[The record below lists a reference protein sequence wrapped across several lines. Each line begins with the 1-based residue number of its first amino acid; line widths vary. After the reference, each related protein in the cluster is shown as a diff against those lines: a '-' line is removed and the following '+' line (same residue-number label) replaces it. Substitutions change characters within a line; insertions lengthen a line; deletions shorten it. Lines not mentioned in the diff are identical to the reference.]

1 MPLSYDD
8 YRRVIAYL
16 QSRLRELDPE
26 MYELVNR
33 HVEPT
38 QNLHRYLLEFLETLI
53 KVASERSAG
62 SHGEVLNIVNSVIR
76 TEDGEP
82 VRGVRV
88 MMSPEHREVYR
99 MESVDLVQLPDRSR
113 FVADLKELHQEIS
126 EEPDPWKERAN
137 DR

>member
-1 MPLSYDD
+1 MPLNYDD
-8 YRRVIAYL
+8 YRRLTAYL
-16 QSRLRELDPE
+16 QGRLQELDPE

-38 QNLHRYLLEFLETLI
+38 QDLHRYLLDFLEALM

-62 SHGEVLNIVNSVIR
+62 SHGEVLNVLNSVIR
-76 TEDGEP
+76 TDEGAP

-88 MMSPEHREVYR
+88 MMSPEHQEIYQT
-99 MESVDLVQLPDRSR
+99 ESVDLVQLPDRSS
-113 FVADLKELHQEIS
+113 FVADLRELHQAIS
-126 EEPDPWKERAN
+126 EEPDPWRERDN